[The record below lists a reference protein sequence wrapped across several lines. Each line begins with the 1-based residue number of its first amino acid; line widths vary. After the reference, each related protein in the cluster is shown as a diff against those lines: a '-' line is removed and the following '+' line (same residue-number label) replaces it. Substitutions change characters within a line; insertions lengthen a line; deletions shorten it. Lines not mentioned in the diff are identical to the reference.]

1 MKISISTLSAIL
13 FRLTIM
19 KLTVALL
26 TAAQMLGWIS
36 YAQASESSGST
47 PPPPPPPLDS
57 RTAMREA
64 MREALREFDRF
75 LDHHPVLEDQLRL
88 DPQLTANR
96 AFAEKNPA
104 LRDFLR
110 ANPNVGEA
118 LKLYPRYFLYRA
130 LLRQASA
137 PVPFKELAAFR
148 ELFHQQPRLEQE
160 LTENPE
166 LVRDPA
172 FLKSH
177 PVLRHCLIQHPALAR
192 VFLPPS
198 IPQESK

>member
-1 MKISISTLSAIL
+1 MKIPIGTLGSIL
-13 FRLTIM
+13 FRLPIM

-36 YAQASESSGST
+36 YAQASESPGST
-47 PPPPPPPLDS
+47 APPPPPPPPDS
-57 RTAMREA
+57 RSA

-88 DPQLTANR
+88 DPQLIASR
-96 AFAEKNPA
+96 AFAEKNPG

-110 ANPNVGEA
+110 ANPNASEGV
-118 LKLYPRYFLYRA
+118 KLYPRYFLYRA

-137 PVPFKELAAFR
+137 PVPFKELAPFR
-148 ELFHQQPRLEQE
+148 ELFQQQPKLEQE

-166 LVRDPA
+166 LIRDPA
-172 FLKSH
+172 FLESH
-177 PVLRHCLIQHPALAR
+177 PALRDCLIQHPALAR